1 MIHRQ
6 GSRVCLGLL
15 ALLASVAGCVTPI
28 SSRPVVLPDGHLG
41 YDVRCSGA
49 RNDISDCM
57 NEAARVCSGQYH
69 VATQISDVTS
79 GAATPEP
86 AGNGTGAVLVRGN
99 QRTMIVECGPPP
111 PSRIPVR
118 WLNRS
123 SA

>member
-1 MIHRQ
+1 MTHRQ
-6 GSRVCLGLL
+6 ILRTCLGLL
-15 ALLASVAGCVTPI
+15 ALLALLAGCVTPI

-41 YDVRCSGA
+41 YDVRCNGA
-49 RNDISDCM
+49 RKDISDCM

-69 VATQISDVTS
+69 VATQINEVTG
-79 GAATPEP
+79 GAATPAP

-118 WLNRS
+118 WLERS